1 MNFKHHLWP
10 RTGEIAI
17 ASDWQVYTD
26 TLRYLHRN
34 FPAGT
39 NGNNPIFFF
48 SFHWMLKVVE
58 VPTHAHPDMPS
69 ICQHYSDPCILYIF
83 HTCFPNLTFK
93 PYFSSIVND
102 DVFLYVT
109 KSNDSHTSNDIY
121 IYTYCFSMFFFETG
135 ANLTWHVDVNSHQ
148 YFLQI
153 SKNQF
158 WSSKIVY
165 VRIQRFV
172 IMFHINI
179 AILGVYCIFRHIQI
193 LSTAS
198 TSNFQTTSTLWQTNI
213 AMDNHHL

>member
-1 MNFKHHLWP
+1 MTPNRWKRDSFRL
-10 RTGEIAI
+10 
-17 ASDWQVYTD
+17 ASLYRHIEV
-26 TLRYLHRN
+26 
-34 FPAGT
+34 PAQKFSRWNKREQT
-39 NGNNPIFFF
+39 YIFF

-69 ICQHYSDPCILYIF
+69 ICQHYSDPCILYMF

-102 DVFLYVT
+102 DAFLYVT
-109 KSNDSHTSNDIY
+109 KSNDSNTSTYIIY
-121 IYTYCFSMFFFETG
+121 ILFFFETG
-135 ANLTWHVDVNSHQ
+135 ADLTWHVDVNSHQ

-179 AILGVYCIFRHIQI
+179 AILGEYCIRHIQI
-193 LSTAS
+193 SSTAW
-198 TSNFQTTSTLWQTNI
+198 TSNFQTTSTLWYTNI

>member
-10 RTGEIAI
+10 QTGESAI
-17 ASDWQVYTD
+17 PSDWQVYTD
-26 TLRYLHRN
+26 TLRYLRRN

-39 NGNNPIFFF
+39 NGNKPIF

-58 VPTHAHPDMPS
+58 VRTHAHPDMPS

-102 DVFLYVT
+102 DAFLYVT
-109 KSNDSHTSNDIY
+109 KSNASNTSNY
-121 IYTYCFSMFFFETG
+121 ITYICMYI
-135 ANLTWHVDVNSHQ
+135 WHVDVNSHQ

-179 AILGVYCIFRHIQI
+179 AILGAYCIFRHIQI
-193 LSTAS
+193 SSTAS
-198 TSNFQTTSTLWQTNI
+198 TSNFQTTSTLW
-213 AMDNHHL
+213 

>member
-10 RTGEIAI
+10 QTGQIAI
-17 ASDWQVYTD
+17 PSDWQVYTD
-26 TLRYLHRN
+26 TLRYL
-34 FPAGT
+34 PLEQTGT
-39 NGNNPIFFF
+39 NLYNYVYIFFF
-48 SFHWMLKVVE
+48 PLDSMLKVVE

-69 ICQHYSDPCILYIF
+69 TCQHYSDPCILYMF

-102 DVFLYVT
+102 DAFLYVT
-109 KSNDSHTSNDIY
+109 KSNDSNTSNYIY
-121 IYTYCFSMFFFETG
+121 IYCFSLKPVTG
-135 ANLTWHVDVNSHQ
+135 ADLTWHVDVNSRQ

-193 LSTAS
+193 SSTAS
-198 TSNFQTTSTLWQTNI
+198 TSNFQKNLCPLVN
-213 AMDNHHL
+213 